1 MPDVSRE
8 ELWKARV
15 DQWRESGLSQRAFA
29 LLHGFPEHQVGY
41 WVRRLGGQAATP
53 ALLPVSI
60 KHVPATAPA
69 LSLRSPSG
77 WTVALPASVPASWL
91 AELLRG
97 L

>member
-1 MPDVSRE
+1 MPEVSRE

-15 DQWRESGLSQRAFA
+15 GQWRESGLSQRAFA
-29 LLHGFPEHQVGY
+29 LQQGFPEYQVGY
-41 WVRRLGGQAATP
+41 WVRRLGAPAATP

-60 KHVPATAPA
+60 KQAPTAVLT

-77 WTVALPASVPASWL
+77 WSVALPASVPASWL

>member
-8 ELWKARV
+8 ELWKARLG
-15 DQWRESGLSQRAFA
+15 QWRESGLSQRAFA
-29 LLHGFPEHQVGY
+29 LQHGYPEHQVGY
-41 WVRRLGGQAATP
+41 WVRRLGAPAATP

-60 KHVPATAPA
+60 KQTPTAVPA
-69 LSLRSPSG
+69 LSLRSPGG